1 MSIILDT
8 IITECEKSITSIDRS
23 TLRIDTDIA
32 NLEARKS
39 DIEDEI
45 IDVTVADINT
55 ILEAKGDEVKGYY
68 VYTWGEYGVKNVTEF
83 RVYDLTF
90 DGNVT
95 YISDSSFSVVG
106 DQTAI
111 FLEPVLEVPQTY
123 IRAYIDNSLED
134 PVIADT
140 YVYTT
145 VKTAVYSSPN
155 TTIVIEDG
163 TTITSNIEDVYT
175 DVYNYGDDTDIDS
188 LKTDFDFAVD
198 YIYSNVTELGT
209 YGVDPNITNLTASKA
224 YVGTNKTNYTDA
236 IAILE
241 RYST

>member
-1 MSIILDT
+1 MSTELDEIIDEYNKA
-8 IITECEKSITSIDRS
+8 INSITSNVTSVD
-23 TLRIDTDIA
+23 
-32 NLEARKS
+32 S
-39 DIEDEI
+39 DITALNIRKTSIEDDI

-55 ILEAKGDEVKGYY
+55 ILEAKGDY
-68 VYTWGEYGVKNVTEF
+68 VYTWGDYGVKNVTEF

-95 YISDSSFSVVG
+95 YISDTSFRVVG
-106 DQTAI
+106 DQTTI

-155 TTIVIEDG
+155 TTIVIEDD

-175 DVYNYGDDTDIDS
+175 DVYNYGDDTAINS

-198 YIYSNVTELGT
+198 FLYSEYTDVNR
-209 YGVDPNITNLTASKA
+209 YGVDQNITKLTNSKA
-224 YVGTNKTNYTDA
+224 TFDTDKTKYEEA

-241 RYST
+241 RYSI